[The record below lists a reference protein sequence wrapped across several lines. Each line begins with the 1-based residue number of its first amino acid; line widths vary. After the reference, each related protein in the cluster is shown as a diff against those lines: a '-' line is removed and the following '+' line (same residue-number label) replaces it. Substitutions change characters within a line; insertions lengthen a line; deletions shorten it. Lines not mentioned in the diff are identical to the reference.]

1 MLVVSDIAVA
11 TSGLYERGDHVIDPK
26 SGRPATGLAS
36 ATVVGPDLALA
47 DAYATAVIALGPGA
61 GLQWLATRIGYEAMA
76 ITDDRVVLMT
86 PEFDRYRAST

>member
-1 MLVVSDIAVA
+1 M
-11 TSGLYERGDHVIDPK
+11 IDPE

-61 GLQWLATRIGYEAMA
+61 GLQWFATRVGYEAMA